1 MPGSN
6 LKGAAAV
13 ALALLCGSVARAQ
26 TPMAPTTRDFVQ
38 AAAESDHFEI
48 LEARTALTQSHD
60 PRVLAFARQMIR
72 AHVDTSRALQQAA
85 LKAGLEPP
93 PPMALSGDQQK
104 LLSALQSQRGSE
116 FDHAYLK
123 QQVLAHQ
130 EALVVQQ
137 AYATGG
143 ENPDVRQAARSAVP
157 VIQHHLKEA
166 RQLRDAS
173 GGA

>member
-6 LKGAAAV
+6 LKGTAAV

-26 TPMAPTTRDFVQ
+26 TPMVPTTKDFAQ

-72 AHVDTSRALQQAA
+72 AHVETSQALQQAS

-93 PPMALSGDQQK
+93 QMALSGDQQK

-116 FDHAYLK
+116 FDHTYLK
-123 QQVLAHQ
+123 QQALAHQ

-143 ENPDVRQAARSAVP
+143 ENPDLRQAARSAVP